1 MSLGKPMSEKSKKQL
16 AHAMENGLKLSS
28 DSGSINCTGIED
40 TEEGTVFAMKF
51 NLTRK
56 ILIPDR

>member
-1 MSLGKPMSEKSKKQL
+1 MSLGKPLSKKL
-16 AHAMENGLKLSS
+16 KSEYAHAMEKGLKLSS
-28 DSGSINCTGIED
+28 DSGSINCAGIED
-40 TEEGTVFAMKF
+40 TEEGTVFTMKF